1 MLSTSSRPAAV
12 CALLLEQSGQLLA
25 TDGRSAGIGNQTS
38 TTAYWGGAPELDAII
53 SDAKHIQLVPEDE
66 AVFSARVAMLALAN
80 SDSERAALYFGNYQ
94 KALER
99 IFASEKI
106 SDQYVKLFPSMQEA
120 VLQRLLRAYQDQ
132 KLVPL
137 LSTPEQ
143 ARKAQFDGIELAAQI
158 SWQGLCLFSRLD
170 TGEKSV
176 SAEEMAPLVLR
187 HVEYVSAMGN
197 RKEVLDS
204 YERFVQKFPKS
215 IPAAD
220 MLVRKGDYSS
230 EALSAPTEAI
240 AAYRRAI
247 DAYNDDDPISIP
259 ARLKLATALLTAKQ
273 ADEAYALVRAIQSAW
288 PKSSYAQTV
297 NYIAAMC
304 LASMELKDEAFELM
318 KEIVDTHPDS
328 AAAPQALF
336 WLGIYYLDGGK
347 YDDARAAFAEIRDR
361 YPDIELAQ
369 KAVTSLQFI
378 DQMKD
383 RPK

>member
-1 MLSTSSRPAAV
+1 
-12 CALLLEQSGQLLA
+12 
-25 TDGRSAGIGNQTS
+25 
-38 TTAYWGGAPELDAII
+38 
-53 SDAKHIQLVPEDE
+53 
-66 AVFSARVAMLALAN
+66 MLALAN

-143 ARKAQFDGIELAAQI
+143 ARKAQFDGIEFAAHI

-288 PKSSYAQTV
+288 PKSS
-297 NYIAAMC
+297 AA
-304 LASMELKDEAFELM
+304 K
-318 KEIVDTHPDS
+318 
-328 AAAPQALF
+328 QALACA
-336 WLGIYYLDGGK
+336 GTY
-347 YDDARAAFAEIRDR
+347 
-361 YPDIELAQ
+361 
-369 KAVTSLQFI
+369 
-378 DQMKD
+378 
-383 RPK
+383 